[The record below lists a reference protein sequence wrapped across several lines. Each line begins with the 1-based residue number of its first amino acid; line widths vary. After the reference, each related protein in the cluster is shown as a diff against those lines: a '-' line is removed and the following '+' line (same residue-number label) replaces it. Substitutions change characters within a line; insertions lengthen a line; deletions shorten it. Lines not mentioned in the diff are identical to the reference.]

1 MQVLILGCNEQTHHI
16 APCLV
21 DNGYRV
27 TILAPY
33 EKCMAQLPRQIS
45 LETVQRSGDLMG
57 NLQNCH
63 IDNVDVFLALSENDN
78 ENVMAAQIA
87 SRIFNVPMVICHIN
101 EVSKYNVYKEI
112 GLNVV
117 SSTVMVSET
126 ILQTLEGKS

>member
-21 DNGYRV
+21 DNGHHV
-27 TILAPY
+27 TILARY
-33 EKCMAQLPRQIS
+33 EKCIAQLSHQIS
-45 LETVQRSGDLMG
+45 VEIVQRTGDLME

-63 IDNVDVFLALSENDN
+63 IDNIDVFLALSENDN
-78 ENVMAAQIA
+78 ENAMAAQIA
-87 SRIFNVPMVICHIN
+87 SRIFNIPIVICHIN
-101 EVSKYNVYKEI
+101 EVSKHNVYKDM

-117 SSTVMVSET
+117 SSTVMVAET